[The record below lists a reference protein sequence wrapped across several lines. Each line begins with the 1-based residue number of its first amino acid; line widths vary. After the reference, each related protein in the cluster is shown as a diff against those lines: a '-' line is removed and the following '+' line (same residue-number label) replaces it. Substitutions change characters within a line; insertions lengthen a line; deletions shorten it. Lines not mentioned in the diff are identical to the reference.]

1 MPTTPPGADPEPA
14 HPHPSNLP
22 RITLLAGGIGGARF
36 TRGLLG
42 HLGARADAHSTG
54 LAEVTVRAVAKQAG
68 MSERTVFRY
77 FAAREEFLGAIVQ
90 FTSADSEYLSENGQ
104 PVRPRNH
111 LPALNSRD
119 GHARTFAVAA
129 GASEFFLSQSLLFPE

>member
-54 LAEVTVRAVAKQAG
+54 LAEVTVIGNNGDDIQIFGLQVCPDLDTVMYTLGNGISVERVVQAVMRAVEK
-68 MSERTVFRY
+68 
-77 FAAREEFLGAIVQ
+77 
-90 FTSADSEYLSENGQ
+90 
-104 PVRPRNH
+104 
-111 LPALNSRD
+111 
-119 GHARTFAVAA
+119 
-129 GASEFFLSQSLLFPE
+129 